1 MPRTKVS
8 KRQNGYVLVPFED
21 SRGRLRKRKILIL
34 TPTEYKRALK
44 RVKKFTG
51 RR

>member
-1 MPRTKVS
+1 MPRTRVN

-21 SRGRLRKRKILIL
+21 SRGGLSKRRILIL
-34 TPTEYKRALK
+34 TPTEYKRALR